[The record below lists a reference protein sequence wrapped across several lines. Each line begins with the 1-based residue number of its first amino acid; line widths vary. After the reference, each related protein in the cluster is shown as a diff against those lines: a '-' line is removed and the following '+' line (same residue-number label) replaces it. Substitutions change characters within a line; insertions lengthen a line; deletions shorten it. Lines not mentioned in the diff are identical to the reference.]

1 MSTATAKKSK
11 KWTCDEC
18 GVSIS
23 RMDGERVELPEN
35 WARSTEGI
43 YCLICRRERAARAA
57 LDAAPADS
65 TLEARAKLR
74 RAALIEFEVM
84 RRPEE
89 GDGVIAKTC
98 RSSVSAVASARRRL
112 KLPPANVTARR

>member
-1 MSTATAKKSK
+1 MSTSTAK

-23 RMDGERVELPEN
+23 RMDGERVKLPQN
-35 WARSTEGI
+35 WARSKAGT

-57 LDAAPADS
+57 LEAAPADS
-65 TLEARAKLR
+65 SLEARAKLR

-112 KLPPANVTARR
+112 KLPPAKVAARR